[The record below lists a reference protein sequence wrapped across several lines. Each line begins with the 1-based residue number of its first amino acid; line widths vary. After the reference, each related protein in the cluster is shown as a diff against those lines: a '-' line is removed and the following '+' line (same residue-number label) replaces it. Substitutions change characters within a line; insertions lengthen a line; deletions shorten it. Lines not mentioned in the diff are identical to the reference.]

1 MSYLGGLSRRLPPY
15 AMHLVLLTIT
25 SLSLNLYGIT
35 WGLPN
40 VNDWAN
46 LSLAP
51 LKPLSFAKHLLY
63 QEPWFFHYPPF
74 HFLVLAVVYSPYV
87 LYLFATGGMGSP
99 TDTYPFGLANPEVSL
114 TVFTLLARLTSVAMG
129 TGLVLVNYLTVRRFY
144 EARAAFVSSLLI
156 ASSYPIIHFSH
167 NANVDIPYLFWLSL
181 GFYSFVRL
189 IETYATKW
197 YLLLALFMAL
207 AFGTKHTTYAI
218 AAGLIPTVLYFHYRH
233 AAEQNPDTTLVSAFL
248 DRRLVYASCLFG
260 SVVILVFNPILNWTG
275 FTTHVLGHAGRSIG
289 GGGSWVLHTASSF
302 LAGHVELSSRYID
315 YLRQSNGFPAFLLL
329 AAGFLYCLVRYP
341 KKSLIVALPI
351 LTYYLLFL
359 QNFGTHHLRY
369 VLPVYLLCTWQAGKL
384 ASDAWGLKA
393 IPRWAPQ
400 LVLALILGSSLLHGF
415 TVDFLYARDPRY
427 VAERWIGEHIP
438 RGAKVL
444 AVEPGYS
451 LPRLP
456 KDLDLAFRSLW
467 DFNGNLVADITDIP
481 AEYIVIGMSIPRRS
495 QSEKWKVKWVKD
507 IDVDT
512 FLTERGYQPIA
523 SFKTPLPSWGAEVPD
538 IHVINP
544 RVVIWKNVNG
554 QRPPSPQALLPT
566 GSR

>member
-1 MSYLGGLSRRLPPY
+1 MSYVGRLPRRWPPY
-15 AMHLVLLTIT
+15 AMHLVVLAIT
-25 SLSLNLYGIT
+25 SLGLNLYGIT

-87 LYLFATGGMGSP
+87 VYLLATGGMGSP
-99 TDTYPFGLANPEVSL
+99 TDTYPFGLAQPEVSL

-167 NANVDIPYLFWLSL
+167 NANVDVPYLFWLSL
-181 GFYSFVRL
+181 GLYSFVRL
-189 IETYATKW
+189 TETFATKW

-207 AFGTKHTTYAI
+207 AFGTKHTTYAF
-218 AAGLIPTVLYFHYRH
+218 AVGLIPTLLYFHYRH
-233 AAEQNPDTTLVSAFL
+233 AAEHHPDQTLVSAFL
-248 DRRLVYASCLFG
+248 DRRFAYASCLFG
-260 SVVILVFNPILNWTG
+260 AVLILIFNPILNWKG
-275 FTTHVLGHAGRSIG
+275 FTTHIMGHAGRSIG
-289 GGGSWVLHTASSF
+289 GGGSWVLHTASSS
-302 LAGHVELSSRYID
+302 LAGHVELSGQYLDYI
-315 YLRQSNGFPAFLLL
+315 RQSNGLPGFVLM

-351 LTYYLLFL
+351 LTYYVLYL

-369 VLPVYLLCTWQAGKL
+369 VLPVYLLFTWQAGKL
-384 ASDAWGLKA
+384 AADVYDLKA

-400 LVLALILGSSLLHGF
+400 LGLALILGSSLVHGF
-415 TVDFLYARDPRY
+415 TVDFFYARDPRY
-427 VAERWIGEHIP
+427 LAEQWIRDHIP
-438 RGAKVL
+438 RGTKVL
-444 AVEPGYS
+444 AVEPTYS

-456 KDLDLAFRSLW
+456 KDLDLAFRNPW

-481 AEYIVIGMSIPRRS
+481 AEYIVVGMSIPRRS
-495 QSEKWKVKWVKD
+495 QSEKWKVTWVKD
-507 IDVDT
+507 IDVDA
-512 FLTERGYQPIA
+512 FLTERGYRAVA
-523 SFKTPLPSWGAEVPD
+523 SFQTPHPSWGAEVPD

-544 RVVIWKNVNG
+544 LVVIWQNVNG
-554 QRPPSPQALLPT
+554 GRPPFSQALLPA